1 MMQWLKTLYLANVIA
16 FAACSEIENLIQDDF
31 VRIVGGFEIDIEKAP
46 WQVSLQY
53 KAAHF
58 CGGSIIGRRWILTA
72 AHCTE

>member
-16 FAACSEIENLIQDDF
+16 FAVCSEIEIENLIQP
-31 VRIVGGFEIDIEKAP
+31 RIVGGYEIDIEQSP
-46 WQVSLQY
+46 WQVSLQSE
-53 KAAHF
+53 AHHK